1 MAASPSPVTTGM
13 VLISIHD
20 VTPALEAPV
29 RELWRLCARL
39 GVRPAL
45 LVVPDWH
52 GRWPL
57 ERHPAFV
64 EWLRCRA
71 AEGAEIFLHG
81 ERHDEVGL
89 PRRWRDS
96 IRAAGRT
103 AAEGE
108 FLTLNR
114 TDAEARIARG
124 VARLRALGLPPVGFV
139 PPAWLACPATFDA
152 VAAQGLGVSEDA
164 GRVHLHAPTP
174 RRLAAPVVRWSGR
187 TATRARASALV
198 AAWRD
203 LGHHRRPLMRIA
215 LHPQDLA
222 SEVTTRSLTD
232 VLTRWTAS
240 RRVVT
245 YGSLRGLPL
254 TTS

>member
-1 MAASPSPVTTGM
+1 M
-13 VLISIHD
+13 LISIHD

-29 RELWRLCARL
+29 RALWRLCAGV

-45 LVVPDWH
+45 LLVPDWH

-64 EWLRCRA
+64 RWLRECA
-71 AEGAEIFLHG
+71 AEGAELFLHG
-81 ERHDEVGL
+81 ERHDEIGL

-96 IRAAGRT
+96 LRAAGRT

-108 FLTLNR
+108 FLTLGR
-114 TDAEARIARG
+114 ADAEARIARG

-139 PPAWLACPATFDA
+139 PPAWLARQATFDA

-187 TATRARASALV
+187 SAARARASALV

-203 LGHHRRPLMRIA
+203 AGHHRHALLRIA
-215 LHPQDLA
+215 LHPQDLE
-222 SEVTTRSLTD
+222 SEVTTRSLTR
-232 VLTRWTAS
+232 VVNRWTAA

-245 YGSLRGLPL
+245 YGALGGLPL
-254 TTS
+254 ASS